1 MEPVSLLVGLLVIVG
16 SGSLTKVGENITD
29 ATVKL
34 AQSLLSRK
42 APDSQTAK
50 LISAGEQ
57 IDYQQAVI
65 DVEAIAAD
73 PEVAKLLE
81 EVRSLLSSNQELAAK
96 VETLQKQIEQLTN
109 TANNPQ
115 STQVALEYFE
125 AGELEGEIR
134 QEKPQSDRQQNTEQV
149 AARNVKVAG
158 KAVITINQKIN

>member
-1 MEPVSLLVGLLVIVG
+1 
-16 SGSLTKVGENITD
+16 
-29 ATVKL
+29 
-34 AQSLLSRK
+34 
-42 APDSQTAK
+42 
-50 LISAGEQ
+50 
-57 IDYQQAVI
+57 
-65 DVEAIAAD
+65 
-73 PEVAKLLE
+73 
-81 EVRSLLSSNQELAAK
+81 VRSLLSSNQELAAK

-125 AGELEGEIR
+125 AGELEGEIT